1 MIPLFAWVRWRRPGG
16 RSYRLWLPLFV
27 LWLILL
33 PIALV
38 LLPLVIL
45 ILALA
50 RVRPLATLCAIWIL
64 FTAIAGTRIDI
75 EGPGG
80 AFAIRI
86 V

>member
-1 MIPLFAWVRWRRPGG
+1 VIPVFASVHWRRPGG
-16 RSYRLWLPLFV
+16 RSYRLWLPLIV

-33 PIALV
+33 PIVLV

-50 RVRPLATLCAIWIL
+50 RARPVATLSTLWDL
-64 FTAIAGTRIDI
+64 FTAISGTEIDI
-75 EGPGG
+75 DGPDGG
-80 AFAIRI
+80 FAIRI

>member
-1 MIPLFAWVRWRRPGG
+1 MIPLVASVRWRRPGG
-16 RSYRLWLPLFV
+16 RAYGLWLPLFV

-33 PIALV
+33 PVVLV
-38 LLPLVIL
+38 LLPVVIL

-50 RVRPLATLCAIWIL
+50 RARPLATLAALWNLFLAIS
-64 FTAIAGTRIDI
+64 GTEIDVD
-75 EGPGG
+75 GPDG